1 MTNLTSNCRNTH
13 AVSLIMCTFV
23 ILCFFFPSLHSIQAL
38 ADCAKDLLSPFQSD
52 NIDLVAGMDA
62 MGFILGKKAKNFT
75 FRGKIQGEF
84 RETKE

>member
-1 MTNLTSNCRNTH
+1 MQS
-13 AVSLIMCTFV
+13 VSYHVHILHFV
-23 ILCFFFPSLHSIQAL
+23 LFPSLHSIQAL

-52 NIDLVAGMDA
+52 NIDLVAGIDA

-84 RETKE
+84 RETKLKSNFFLFLF

>member
-1 MTNLTSNCRNTH
+1 MQ
-13 AVSLIMCTFV
+13 SLLSCAHSSFYA
-23 ILCFFFPSLHSIQAL
+23 FFPSLHSIQAL

-84 RETKE
+84 RETKLKSNFLF

>member
-1 MTNLTSNCRNTH
+1 MQ
-13 AVSLIMCTFV
+13 SL
-23 ILCFFFPSLHSIQAL
+23 LCAHSSFYAFFPPLHWIQAL

-84 RETKE
+84 RETKLKSNFLF

>member
-1 MTNLTSNCRNTH
+1 MQ
-13 AVSLIMCTFV
+13 SLYHVHIHHFM
-23 ILCFFFPSLHSIQAL
+23 LFFPPLHWIQAL

-84 RETKE
+84 RETKLKSNFLF